1 MRTTSESPRSRP
13 AARAGA
19 EARRA
24 PERFTRA
31 GCAADARR
39 VDADARTGSATA
51 ADAVV
56 KADIVSICV
65 ALCALGCVVRPRID
79 QSRESVTKSEWID
92 DVANAEQHEEETTA
106 SSSRMASFPL
116 EASISISPQAPNR
129 PGHNGRSGCGT
140 HAVPVRAATSA
151 PRCTADT
158 AVAEGAAGA
167 DVPRMYGSGPAPPPP
182 RHPPRRILSQPRER
196 PGAKARTTRGPTL
209 RRSNRRRLRLRA
221 RP

>member
-79 QSRESVTKSEWID
+79 QSRVSHKK
-92 DVANAEQHEEETTA
+92 
-106 SSSRMASFPL
+106 RM
-116 EASISISPQAPNR
+116 
-129 PGHNGRSGCGT
+129 
-140 HAVPVRAATSA
+140 
-151 PRCTADT
+151 D
-158 AVAEGAAGA
+158 
-167 DVPRMYGSGPAPPPP
+167 
-182 RHPPRRILSQPRER
+182 
-196 PGAKARTTRGPTL
+196 
-209 RRSNRRRLRLRA
+209 RRRGQRRA
-221 RP
+221 TF

>member
-79 QSRESVTKSEWID
+79 QSRVRHKKRTGWWID
-92 DVANAEQHEEETTA
+92 DVANAGQRSE
-106 SSSRMASFPL
+106 M
-116 EASISISPQAPNR
+116 R
-129 PGHNGRSGCGT
+129 PRR
-140 HAVPVRAATSA
+140 AVRAWRVSRWQVGGVFLFPHRLPTGQDTTDGAGVAHTRFRSA
-151 PRCTADT
+151 RPPQLR
-158 AVAEGAAGA
+158 
-167 DVPRMYGSGPAPPPP
+167 DVRRIRRWQRGRQGRTFQECMGQARLHP
-182 RHPPRRILSQPRER
+182 RH
-196 PGAKARTTRGPTL
+196 GTL
-209 RRSNRRRLRLRA
+209 HAGS
-221 RP
+221 